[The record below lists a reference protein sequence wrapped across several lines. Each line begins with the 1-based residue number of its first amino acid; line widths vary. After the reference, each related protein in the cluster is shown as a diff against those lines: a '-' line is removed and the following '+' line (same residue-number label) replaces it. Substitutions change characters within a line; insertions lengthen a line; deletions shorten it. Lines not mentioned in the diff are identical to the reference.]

1 MIVFIFLLLFYV
13 LQCLILPKMFLLPAH
28 RLDLRWKRLD
38 HCEIDIYQVKKKL
51 RGLRSKHVTRK
62 MVFLDPP
69 SKYVT
74 LFPFLFQ
81 SPSSVSFT
89 KK

>member
-51 RGLRSKHVTRK
+51 RGL
-62 MVFLDPP
+62 FEA
-69 SKYVT
+69 
-74 LFPFLFQ
+74 FAQ
-81 SPSSVSFT
+81 STSLAKWYF
-89 KK
+89 